1 MRACRFLI
9 CWFFLLMTAVSA
21 GASNENW
28 MASLPDALKVCR
40 VSVPGTHDSGTA
52 GVRFPMRHYARTQT
66 LTIGEQW
73 DAGIRFFDLRPRLD
87 DGALKIFHGPADC
100 HVSFSEALLIIRN
113 KLEQNPAEFCI
124 IMTNLAGG
132 GDEAARLM
140 SEQIS
145 GIIPSD
151 MIAPFAPDIAV
162 ADVRGKVLFIHRN
175 MSAADAPGT
184 ITLGWPGNG
193 TSRYARISASDGMNA
208 MLWVQ
213 DYFTLG
219 KKGQGGY
226 LKRKWNSVQQ
236 LAEAFENAD
245 GKVWCINHTSGYTGR
260 GVTTNI
266 RRCSKHINAG
276 LLNYLTTHKSPIGI
290 VPMDFPPQELI
301 DAIILL
307 NNFTAE

>member
-1 MRACRFLI
+1 MKRFL
-9 CWFFLLMTAVSA
+9 FFLLLALSTVMQSA
-21 GASNENW
+21 NNNW
-28 MASLPDALKVCR
+28 MASLPDALRVCR
-40 VSVPGTHDSGTA
+40 VSIPGTHDSGTA

-66 LTIGEQW
+66 LSIGDQW
-73 DAGIRFFDLRPRLD
+73 DAGIRFFDLRPKLD
-87 DGALKIFHGPADC
+87 DGELKIFHGPADC
-100 HVSFSEALLIIRN
+100 HISFSEALLIIRN
-113 KLEQNPAEFCI
+113 KLEQDPAEFCI

-132 GDEAARLM
+132 GDEAAQLM
-140 SEQIS
+140 SEQITS
-145 GIIPSD
+145 VIPPD

-193 TSRYARISASDGMNA
+193 TSRHARISAADGANA
-208 MLWVQ
+208 ILWAQ

-226 LKRKWNSVQQ
+226 LKRKWSSVQQ
-236 LAEAFENAD
+236 LAEAFESAD
-245 GKVWCINHTSGYTGR
+245 GEVWCINHTSGYTGK

-266 RRCSKHINAG
+266 RRCSNRINAS
-276 LLNYLTTHKSPIGI
+276 LLEYLDTHKRPIGI
-290 VPMDFPPQELI
+290 VPMDFPSQELI

-307 NNFTAE
+307 NKFTAE